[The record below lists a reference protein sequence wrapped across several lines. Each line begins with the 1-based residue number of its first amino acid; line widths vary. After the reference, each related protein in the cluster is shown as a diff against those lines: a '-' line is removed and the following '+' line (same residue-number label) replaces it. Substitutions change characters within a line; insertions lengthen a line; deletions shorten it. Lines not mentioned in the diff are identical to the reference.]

1 MNRKDKALQNDK
13 GHAMRERAETKS
25 VKAKEHIKDAAEQTK
40 EELAD
45 ITDTMTNKRGQKE
58 KNYRQ

>member
-1 MNRKDKALQNDK
+1 MNRKEKMPQDNKTQS
-13 GHAMRERAETKS
+13 MRERAETKS
-25 VKAKEHIKDAAEQTK
+25 VKGQEQLKDVVEQTK

-45 ITDTMTNKRGQKE
+45 VTDTITNKRGQKD